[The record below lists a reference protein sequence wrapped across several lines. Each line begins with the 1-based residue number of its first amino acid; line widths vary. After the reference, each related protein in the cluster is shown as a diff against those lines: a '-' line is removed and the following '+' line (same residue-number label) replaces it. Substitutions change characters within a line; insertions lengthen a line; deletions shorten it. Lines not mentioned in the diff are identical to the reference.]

1 MSWTFCGNSAGL
13 NWSCQ
18 RFLKV
23 RLTPVYHILT
33 VLSVK
38 SVGNNLMQEPVDWQ
52 KVPVLLPEI
61 PRPPLRRHIAA
72 TGIRIDWSQDSQ
84 DRQDSLESGAG
95 PVLLESGVIWRHT
108 APDTASAVTPRPFI
122 GIVRMVA
129 TTPWAYYYHL
139 MGVLPLYISLREC
152 DRDEKYFRKFTL
164 TIWNMYMH
172 ICGKQNKT
180 FSVLHESLT
189 WPDGQT

>member
-1 MSWTFCGNSAGL
+1 MSLTFCGNSAEL

-38 SVGNNLMQEPVDWQ
+38 SVSNIIMQEPVDWQ

-61 PRPPLRRHIAA
+61 PLPSTEAGHCSNR
-72 TGIRIDWSQDSQ
+72 DWSQ

-108 APDTASAVTPRPFI
+108 APDTASAVTPQPFI
-122 GIVRMVA
+122 DIVRMVA
-129 TTPWAYYYHL
+129 TSPWACSDYPWASFL
-139 MGVLPLYISLREC
+139 STSLWENVTEMRSILESSPWPFETC
-152 DRDEKYFRKFTL
+152 TL
-164 TIWNMYMH
+164 YMH